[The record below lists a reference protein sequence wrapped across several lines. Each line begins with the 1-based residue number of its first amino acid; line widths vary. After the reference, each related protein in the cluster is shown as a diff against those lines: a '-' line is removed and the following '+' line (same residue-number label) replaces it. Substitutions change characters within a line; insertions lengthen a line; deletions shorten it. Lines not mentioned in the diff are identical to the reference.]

1 MLDLSEEDLVDIRWF
16 LNKYYLCSQNLIE
29 HMPVSNFHFQSQLI
43 KSNIMEILKKNNI
56 LTLILFI
63 VNRVY
68 ILMQLKNN

>member
-1 MLDLSEEDLVDIRWF
+1 MSVGSMVMAPIVVIIIG
-16 LNKYYLCSQNLIE
+16 LCQEVI
-29 HMPVSNFHFQSQLI
+29 PVSNFHFQSQLI

-68 ILMQLKNN
+68 ILMQLKNNLSM